1 VKESVVQRRDRGILG
16 AILLGGV
23 IAATIDIGA
32 ACVISG
38 RNPVFILQ
46 FIAGGLL
53 AKASFGGGIPTVI
66 LGAVLQEA
74 MGILI
79 AAAYVPSARALP
91 ALSRRWAISGLIYGV
106 IIFFVMN
113 YAVLPLSAWKS
124 VPHFTALKFSE
135 NMAAMLVF
143 GLIVAYFY
151 GRTTAAAEPVRK
163 EAAAAA

>member
-1 VKESVVQRRDRGILG
+1 VQRKDRGILG

-38 RNPVFILQ
+38 RSPTFILQ
-46 FIAGGLL
+46 FISGGVL
-53 AKASFGGGIPTVI
+53 AKASFGGGMSTVL

-79 AAAYVPSARALP
+79 ATAYVLTARVLP
-91 ALSRRWAISGLIYGV
+91 ALFHRWTISGLAYGV

-124 VPHFTALKFSE
+124 TPHFTALKFAE
-135 NMAAMLVF
+135 NMAAMLLF
-143 GLIVAYFY
+143 GLIVAFFY
-151 GRTTAAAEPVRK
+151 GRTATAAEPARK
-163 EAAAAA
+163 EAAVPA

>member
-1 VKESVVQRRDRGILG
+1 
-16 AILLGGV
+16 LLGGV
-23 IAATIDIGA
+23 IAAAIDIGA

-46 FIAGGLL
+46 FIAGGVL
-53 AKASFGGGIPTVI
+53 AKAAFGGGMPTVI

-79 AAAYVPSARALP
+79 ATAYALAARAIP
-91 ALSRRWAISGLIYGV
+91 AMSRRWAVSGLAYGV

-124 VPHFTALKFSE
+124 TPHFTALKFAE

-143 GLIVAYFY
+143 GLIVAFFY
-151 GRTTAAAEPVRK
+151 GRTATAAEPARK